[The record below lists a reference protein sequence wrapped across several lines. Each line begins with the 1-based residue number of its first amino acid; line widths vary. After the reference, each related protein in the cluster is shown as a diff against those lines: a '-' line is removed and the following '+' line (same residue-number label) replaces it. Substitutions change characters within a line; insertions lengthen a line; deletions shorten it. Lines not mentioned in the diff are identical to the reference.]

1 MTTCWATTPRVEQSR
16 LVTPPPLPSSPAPA
30 PDPEAEWWWT
40 LAVDEWR
47 AHGHL
52 HGRSVARLHS
62 RFASEP
68 ECRVAFEVAALELC
82 TLSPQHVWCV
92 LEPLLDLDATIVWC
106 AAQLLVGASTSPALL
121 GGVSAFV
128 ELATLLAPVPDL
140 TTRLMAWDVYVDRM
154 HVMPVSLLGHALAL
168 AASC

>member
-1 MTTCWATTPRVEQSR
+1 MTTCWATTPPVEQSR
-16 LVTPPPLPSSPAPA
+16 LVSPPPLPSPPAPGS
-30 PDPEAEWWWT
+30 DPEVEWWAAF
-40 LAVDEWR
+40 AVDEWR

-52 HGRSVARLHS
+52 HGRSVGRLQN
-62 RFASEP
+62 RFVREP
-68 ECRVAFEVAALELC
+68 ECRVAFVVAAWELC

-92 LEPLLDLDATIVWC
+92 LEPLLDLDVTIVWC
-106 AAQLLVGASTSPALL
+106 TAQLLVGASTSPALL

-154 HVMPVSLLGHALAL
+154 HAMPVSLLGRALAL